1 MGDPGVIPVGEV
13 AMGNLV
19 GAAFVGDPLGEAVVF
34 KTVPAPASKPFNGS
48 VVGRLDMYR
57 TKVLLYHTM
66 VLLAR
71 PTKVRR

>member
-1 MGDPGVIPVGEV
+1 MRVIFQVTLESFQIITCEV
-13 AMGNLV
+13 ANLDWIIISYV
-19 GAAFVGDPLGEAVVF
+19 IHNVF
-34 KTVPAPASKPFNGS
+34 ITLPGIWLAI